1 MKKRATESNGKFN
14 PVLNPNAARKVKK
27 ETFPSPKHPKSIC
40 IVNYKGGVGKTTIT
54 CLLGYYIS
62 QLGEDVI
69 RGKGRSK
76 RGRKVL
82 LLDID
87 PQCSLSLSVGF
98 DPEQVNKT
106 DFTIYN
112 LVKPTKWPKI
122 TKTKFSQYIQKVP
135 DTLAP
140 RNLYIIP
147 GSFDVDDL
155 DMEIAKSIAIDG
167 ERRKDE
173 LFLYCKQM
181 LNGFQDY
188 DFVIVDCPPNKMF
201 LTQAMLRACTYYLPV
216 TIPDQI
222 SIYGMPRL
230 LRWVKNIPKGE
241 RPLMLGYVLNAINRT
256 GGPPGGK
263 VYSQQIGGRDL
274 EKSIRN
280 DLMPIERKI
289 FGTNPIVGQIPRLDR
304 VAKFLSERGSKFT
317 RFEFSEK
324 TSGQPTI
331 EECVTEITRTI
342 FERIKQYNAET

>member
-1 MKKRATESNGKFN
+1 MKKRVARPNEHFN
-14 PVLNPNAARKVKK
+14 PVLGSDLAKKARLDSF
-27 ETFPSPKHPKSIC
+27 TSPKHPKSIC
-40 IVNYKGGVGKTTIT
+40 VVNYKGGVGKTTLT

-62 QLGEDVI
+62 QLGERVKMK
-69 RGKGRSK
+69 KGNAK

-87 PQCSLSLSVGF
+87 PQCSLSLAVGF
-98 DPEQVNKT
+98 DPEEVNKT

-112 LVKPTKWPKI
+112 LVRPSKWSKI

-135 DTLAP
+135 DSLAP
-140 RNLYIIP
+140 EGLYIIP

-155 DMEIAKSIAIDG
+155 DMKIAKSIAIDG
-167 ERRKDE
+167 DKRKDE

-188 DFVIVDCPPNKMF
+188 DFVIVDSPPNKMF

-230 LRWVKNIPKGE
+230 LRWVRDIPKGE
-241 RPLMLGYVLNAINRT
+241 RPLMLGYIMNAINRT

-263 VYSQQIGGRDL
+263 VYSQQIGERDL

-280 DLMPIERKI
+280 DLMPIEKKI
-289 FGTNPIVGQIPRLDR
+289 FGGNPSLGQIPRLDR
-304 VAKFLSERGSKFT
+304 VAKFLSERESKMT
-317 RFEFSEK
+317 RFEFTKK

-331 EECVTEITRTI
+331 EECVSEIVTNI
-342 FERIKQYNAET
+342 LERMRKYNAEA